1 MPCSH
6 FGQGDNSMKVLGITG
21 GVGAGK
27 STVLA
32 YMRDAYQA
40 KLILCDE
47 VGAELQMP
55 GGACYEPMRQLL
67 GDVYI
72 HADGTWNRPAL
83 AAALFADEKVR
94 HGVNAIV
101 HPAVK
106 TEVRRLL
113 RAYEREGAKLA
124 VVEAALLLEDHYNEI
139 CDEIWYIHTD
149 REVRIA
155 RLMASRGYSRQKAE
169 DIMSR
174 QLSDETFSARCAL
187 TVDNSDEN
195 VQNTYDQIDK
205 GLRTHGFL
213 YDSQREQ
220 R

>member
-1 MPCSH
+1 
-6 FGQGDNSMKVLGITG
+6 MKILGITG

-27 STVLA
+27 STVLS
-32 YMRDAYQA
+32 YLRDTYDA

-47 VGAELQMP
+47 VGAKLQLP
-55 GGACYEPMRQLL
+55 GGACYEPMRALL
-67 GDVYI
+67 GDAFMN
-72 HADGTWNRPAL
+72 ADGTWNRAAL
-83 AAALFADEKVR
+83 GAKLFADEEVR
-94 HGVNAIV
+94 RGVNAIV

-106 TEVRRLL
+106 AEVRRLL
-113 RAYEREGAKLA
+113 GLYEAEGVHLT
-124 VVEAALLLEDHYNEI
+124 VVEAALLLEDHYDEI
-139 CDEIWYIHTD
+139 CDEIWYIRTNP
-149 REVRIA
+149 EVRIA

-174 QLSDETFSARCAL
+174 QLSDEVFAQRCAL

-195 VQNTYDQIDK
+195 VQNTYDQMDK

-213 YDSQREQ
+213 YDSQWEQ